1 MQDLTRGSIGRHLL
15 SLSAFMA
22 VSLAFQTLYFLADL
36 FFVGHLGSAAI
47 AAVSLSGNLMMV
59 VLALTQVLSVG
70 TTTLV
75 AHAVGRKDRDRANL
89 VFNQAF
95 AVSIAAA
102 VVFGVL
108 GFALRGA
115 YCRALAADDA
125 TVAYAVQ
132 YLDFFVPALALQFT
146 VVALAA
152 ALRGSGVVKPTMVI
166 QVLSVALNIVL
177 APILILG
184 WGTGR
189 PLGVAGAGL
198 ASLLAIVFGV
208 ALFWRYFLGP
218 EVYLRF
224 APSEWR
230 PRGAILTRLMGIG
243 LPAGGEFGLMSAYLM
258 LIYWITRPLGAAA
271 QAGFG
276 VGGRVMQSLFLPVM
290 AVAFA
295 AAPLAG
301 QNFGARDGERVRATF
316 RVAATATCALMLLLA
331 ALSHIAPEAMIGVF
345 SADPAVIGF
354 GAQFLRII
362 SWNFPA
368 MALIFTSSSVF
379 QGMGN
384 TWPPL
389 FSSSLRLLLFALP
402 AAILSRQPGFDIRSV
417 WFLSVA
423 SVAVQAIVNLLL
435 LRREFRRRLAFV
447 PAAVPA
453 AAVAA
458 AT

>member
-1 MQDLTRGSIGRHLL
+1 
-15 SLSAFMA
+15 
-22 VSLAFQTLYFLADL
+22 
-36 FFVGHLGSAAI
+36 
-47 AAVSLSGNLMMV
+47 
-59 VLALTQVLSVG
+59 
-70 TTTLV
+70 
-75 AHAVGRKDRDRANL
+75 
-89 VFNQAF
+89 
-95 AVSIAAA
+95 
-102 VVFGVL
+102 
-108 GFALRGA
+108 
-115 YCRALAADDA
+115 
-125 TVAYAVQ
+125 
-132 YLDFFVPALALQFT
+132 
-146 VVALAA
+146 
-152 ALRGSGVVKPTMVI
+152 
-166 QVLSVALNIVL
+166 
-177 APILILG
+177 
-184 WGTGR
+184 
-189 PLGVAGAGL
+189 
-198 ASLLAIVFGV
+198 
-208 ALFWRYFLGP
+208 
-218 EVYLRF
+218 
-224 APSEWR
+224 
-230 PRGAILTRLMGIG
+230 
-243 LPAGGEFGLMSAYLM
+243 
-258 LIYWITRPLGAAA
+258 
-271 QAGFG
+271 
-276 VGGRVMQSLFLPVM
+276 
-290 AVAFA
+290 
-295 AAPLAG
+295 
-301 QNFGARDGERVRATF
+301 
-316 RVAATATCALMLLLA
+316 MLLLA